1 MKSIVL
7 TLALAAA
14 CSSLTAQNL
23 SWAKQIGGTDEDR
36 ALAVFTD
43 NQGTLYVGGHYKG
56 HVDFDPGPDSS
67 FRDAP
72 RGEAYILKLDASGNF
87 AGVLT
92 FGHTSGSYSCTVN
105 AMRKDASGNL
115 YVSGYFNGTV
125 DFDPDTAI
133 VQSVYVSGKHG
144 FLLKLDAS
152 EKYHWVKYWR
162 YNKDAGETSE
172 PGPSCIWDASGN
184 YYATGSYSGETDF
197 DPGTAKYELTSK
209 ANDAYILKLDSNGD
223 FIWAKQLLTDS
234 AIQTVEPSSISLDA
248 AGNTYIAGTF
258 RGTVDFDPD
267 SSAEFKLSAGI
278 TYGFLLK
285 LDVNGNFVWA
295 KPIGSTGD
303 PFYDSH
309 TCRAVST
316 DANGNSYI
324 TGSFSNTVTLGST
337 QITSAGLSDIFV
349 AKADASGNFVWAKQ
363 IGSFYDAEEGQEIT
377 QDASGNIYIAG
388 IYRGTTNFHTSGG
401 IANLTSNGSVDNFI
415 LKLAPDGN
423 FIYALGL
430 GGSNPYERIYNL
442 SPSGNSI
449 YTVGRFIENLNCDP
463 NGSYYMNSAY
473 SGTGNHHYDGFLIKL
488 TEDLSGLPSLETV
501 DVSVFPNPAKEIVT
515 VQLSKNSAQAVTI
528 ELYDVPGKRICTLE
542 TGQSIAQL
550 KLNGLSS
557 GLYFLKIQVD
567 KQTITKRLLVE

>member
-14 CSSLTAQNL
+14 CNSLTAQNL
-23 SWAKQIGGTDEDR
+23 SWAKPIGGEDNDR
-36 ALAVFTD
+36 ALTVFTD
-43 NQGTLYVGGHYKG
+43 NQGILYVGGHYKG
-56 HVDFDPGPDSS
+56 RVDFDPGPDSS
-67 FRDAP
+67 FREAP

-87 AGVLT
+87 VSVLT
-92 FGHTSGSYSCTVN
+92 FGQTSGSYSCTVN

-152 EKYHWVKYWR
+152 EKYQWVKYWR
-162 YNKDAGETSE
+162 YNKDAGETNE
-172 PGPSCIWDASGN
+172 LGPSCIWDASGN
-184 YYATGSYSGETDF
+184 YYATGSFNGETDF

-234 AIQTVEPSSISLDA
+234 AIQTVEPLSISLDA

-258 RGTVDFDPD
+258 NGTVDFDPD
-267 SSAEFKLSAGI
+267 SSAEFKLSASI

-285 LDVNGNFVWA
+285 LDANGNFVWA
-295 KPIGSTGD
+295 KPIGSAGD

-309 TCRAVST
+309 TCRAIST

-337 QITSAGLSDIFV
+337 QLTSTGLSDIFV
-349 AKADASGNFVWAKQ
+349 AKVDGNGNFVWAKQ
-363 IGSFYDAEEGQEIT
+363 IGSFYDAEEGQGIT
-377 QDASGNIYIAG
+377 QDASGNIYVTG
-388 IYRGTTNFHTSGG
+388 MYRGTTNFHTSGG
-401 IANLTSNGSVDNFI
+401 IANLTSNGSIDNFI

-423 FIYALGL
+423 FIYVLGL
-430 GGSNPYERIYNL
+430 GGTNSHERIYHL
-442 SPSGNSI
+442 FSSGNTI
-449 YTVGRFIENLNCDP
+449 YTAGRFIENLNCDP
-463 NGSYYMNSAY
+463 NGSYYISSATTG
-473 SGTGNHHYDGFLIKL
+473 SGSQYYYDGFLIKL
-488 TEDLSGLPSLETV
+488 TEDMTGLPNLEIN
-501 DVSVFPNPAKEIVT
+501 DAFVFPNPAKEVVNI
-515 VQLSKNSAQAVTI
+515 QLSKNVAQAII
-528 ELYDVPGKRICTLE
+528 ELYDVPGKKICTLK
-542 TGQSIAQL
+542 TDQSTAQL
-550 KLNGLSS
+550 KLNGLPSS
-557 GLYFLKIQVD
+557 LYFLKIQVD
-567 KQTITKRLLVE
+567 KQTITKRLIVE